1 MILEHTFTKACEYVG
16 ARLLRLSLQLC
27 GFRIVCF
34 YKSPDGESLRAMH
47 VAVSEADLNSSMRE
61 FVDKLDASYEL

>member
-1 MILEHTFTKACEYVG
+1 MILERTFNTVCEFVG
-16 ARLLRLSLQLC
+16 VRLLRLSLQLC

-47 VAVSEADLNSSMRE
+47 VAVSESDLNSSMRE
-61 FVDKLDASYEL
+61 YVDNLDASYEL